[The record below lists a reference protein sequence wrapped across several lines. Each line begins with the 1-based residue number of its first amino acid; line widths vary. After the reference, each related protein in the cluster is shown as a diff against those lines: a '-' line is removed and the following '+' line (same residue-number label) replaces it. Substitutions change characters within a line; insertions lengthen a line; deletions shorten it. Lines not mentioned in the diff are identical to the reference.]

1 MPIFVNVRL
10 NKNIRTYILKLN
22 WKGKRK
28 KNWSLTKRRIV
39 DRTKEM
45 TLDGCLAHGGGN
57 NRLEWNP
64 TRRWIDVSFFLS
76 CIMHTGCRRVQTV
89 YPLARFSVSPRINR
103 IRRIVGTY
111 NEFSPPVKLLHYV
124 AASKREFPASLLR
137 RFRPFQRGTR
147 TICTR

>member
-1 MPIFVNVRL
+1 MPIFVNIRM
-10 NKNIRTYILKLN
+10 NKNIRTYILTEL
-22 WKGKRK
+22 KRK
-28 KNWSLTKRRIV
+28 KEKKLIANKTPHRRKKWHSM
-39 DRTKEM
+39 DA
-45 TLDGCLAHGGGN
+45 LHGEGN

>member
-10 NKNIRTYILKLN
+10 NKYIRTYILTEL
-22 WKGKRK
+22 KRK
-28 KNWSLTKRRIV
+28 KEKKLIANKTPHRRQNERNDTRWMPCTVKEIIGSNEIRLDDESTSLSSSPALCIQ
-39 DRTKEM
+39 D
-45 TLDGCLAHGGGN
+45 A
-57 NRLEWNP
+57 
-64 TRRWIDVSFFLS
+64 DV
-76 CIMHTGCRRVQTV
+76 CKPCT
-89 YPLARFSVSPRINR
+89 RFSVSPRINR

>member
-10 NKNIRTYILKLN
+10 NKNIRTYILTEL
-22 WKGKRK
+22 KRK
-28 KNWSLTKRRIV
+28 KEKKLIANKTPHRRKKWHSMDASHTVEEIIGSNEIRLDDESTSLSSSPALCIQ
-39 DRTKEM
+39 D
-45 TLDGCLAHGGGN
+45 A
-57 NRLEWNP
+57 
-64 TRRWIDVSFFLS
+64 DV
-76 CIMHTGCRRVQTV
+76 CKPCT
-89 YPLARFSVSPRINR
+89 RFSVSPRINR

>member
-39 DRTKEM
+39 ERNDTRWMPCTVKEIIGSNEIR
-45 TLDGCLAHGGGN
+45 LDDESTSLSSSPALCIQDA
-57 NRLEWNP
+57 
-64 TRRWIDVSFFLS
+64 DV
-76 CIMHTGCRRVQTV
+76 CKPCT
-89 YPLARFSVSPRINR
+89 RFSVSPRINR